1 MTNYIDE
8 KILKLKEEIKNI
20 VIIKELEKKKSEIEI
35 KKQKELDLRFFFE
48 NFQRY
53 KVKIDNLIELLNKH
67 PKNNW
72 NISLSQIN
80 NSFRCEYEPKNFE
93 QDPTGTLKMLYLD
106 GEMSKNRIVVLL
118 SMSKHRTENNLYPLN
133 KIFKIDEVEKSINF
147 YFDTIIQQSQ
157 LEDKK

>member
-1 MTNYIDE
+1 MYPPVPPVSFSTINCNSLNMSSLGMDNHLL
-8 KILKLKEEIKNI
+8 KIHGI
-20 VIIKELEKKKSEIEI
+20 VSLNSDIIFLSDIR
-35 KKQKELDLRFFFE
+35 LC
-48 NFQRY
+48 NTTGTS
-53 KVKIDNLIELLNKH
+53 NLSI
-67 PKNNW
+67 
-72 NISLSQIN
+72 IN

-118 SMSKHRTENNLYPLN
+118 TMSKHRTENNLYPLK

-157 LEDKK
+157 LEDKE

>member
-20 VIIKELEKKKSEIEI
+20 VILKELEKKKSEIEI

-80 NSFRCEYEPKNFE
+80 NSFRCEYEPKNF
-93 QDPTGTLKMLYLD
+93 
-106 GEMSKNRIVVLL
+106 I
-118 SMSKHRTENNLYPLN
+118 
-133 KIFKIDEVEKSINF
+133 
-147 YFDTIIQQSQ
+147 
-157 LEDKK
+157 

>member
-1 MTNYIDE
+1 MSAKYNSKTRARTCIPSKKLVRRYMRMNTKKNKNRKALKNSETY
-8 KILKLKEEIKNI
+8 KI
-20 VIIKELEKKKSEIEI
+20 
-35 KKQKELDLRFFFE
+35 
-48 NFQRY
+48 
-53 KVKIDNLIELLNKH
+53 KIDNLVELLNKH
-67 PKNNW
+67 PRNKW
-72 NISLSQIN
+72 DISLSQIN

-118 SMSKHRTENNLYPLN
+118 SMSKHRTENNLYPLK

-157 LEDKK
+157 LEDK